1 MESSKVKLRARP
13 RGVNESDEVDAEI
26 SPVEASVM
34 ELESA
39 DNFLPSSVT
48 LVDCLVSTTE
58 IRLEIKNVDFRILE
72 QYNGLYYRLICP

>member
-13 RGVNESDEVDAEI
+13 RGVNESDEVVAEI

-39 DNFLPSSVT
+39 YNFLPSSVT

-58 IRLEIKNVDFRILE
+58 IRLEIKKTLILE
-72 QYNGLYYRLICP
+72 QYNGLYYRLIFP